1 MTGLEIHI
9 NKKHKS
15 LLDHNSD
22 LDTSGEDDIQIE
34 EERQGHEEDDDGE
47 YEELQDDDKPAEPMK
62 IPSPPPDIHQQ
73 ILTLSDHTEPC
84 MQ

>member
-15 LLDHNSD
+15 LLDHDSD

-34 EERQGHEEDDDGE
+34 EERQGHEDDDDDDGE
-47 YEELQDDDKPAEPMK
+47 YEELQDDDKPAEPVK
-62 IPSPPPDIHQQ
+62 IPSPPP
-73 ILTLSDHTEPC
+73 TNPKSVGSY
-84 MQ
+84 